1 MTVGKKLFMAEF
13 PHPSSIAQQLFRAIL
28 EDHASLVRFK
38 KDCFCHDHSGPHAV
52 AVSRKK
58 FLENYS
64 NLFDAMKK
72 TDIPENLY
80 PLFADILNF
89 SEEERHRQAVLVK
102 DLKTYVRDVRE
113 VS

>member
-1 MTVGKKLFMAEF
+1 
-13 PHPSSIAQQLFRAIL
+13 
-28 EDHASLVRFK
+28 
-38 KDCFCHDHSGPHAV
+38 
-52 AVSRKK
+52 
-58 FLENYS
+58 
-64 NLFDAMKK
+64 MKK
-72 TDIPENLY
+72 SDIPENLY